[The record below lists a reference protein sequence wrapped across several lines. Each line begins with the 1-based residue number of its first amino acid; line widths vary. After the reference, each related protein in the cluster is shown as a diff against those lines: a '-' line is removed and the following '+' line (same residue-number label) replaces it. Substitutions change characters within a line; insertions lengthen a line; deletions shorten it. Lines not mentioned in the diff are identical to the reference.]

1 MCRRCRSPWPTC
13 GVSCSPWRGSG
24 TPTTLSGCSG
34 GGELESSFFSRCI
47 IHDVSRYVPGRTLYE
62 IDPWTTAHFY
72 QCGEFVAK
80 MDLALASFN
89 HPGRTS
95 GQTALLSLS
104 FSISGYENRNSIW
117 YLNSIPDL
125 KVSIFGD
132 IFRKFPEVKNSPS
145 RCG

>member
-1 MCRRCRSPWPTC
+1 M
-13 GVSCSPWRGSG
+13 
-24 TPTTLSGCSG
+24 
-34 GGELESSFFSRCI
+34 I
-47 IHDVSRYVPGRTLYE
+47 RYVPGRTLYE

-95 GQTALLSLS
+95 GQTARLSLS

-125 KVSIFGD
+125 KVCVSLIY
-132 IFRKFPEVKNSPS
+132 
-145 RCG
+145 

>member
-1 MCRRCRSPWPTC
+1 MPEPVANVR
-13 GVSCSPWRGSG
+13 
-24 TPTTLSGCSG
+24 
-34 GGELESSFFSRCI
+34 GELQSLERVGDTHNIVRLLRWGNTMVCSRGI
-47 IHDVSRYVPGRTLYE
+47 VQLSTRYVPGRTLYE

>member
-1 MCRRCRSPWPTC
+1 MSQVPEP
-13 GVSCSPWRGSG
+13 VANVRGELQSLERVGDTHNIVRLLRWG
-24 TPTTLSGCSG
+24 TPWSG
-34 GGELESSFFSRCI
+34 LQQ
-47 IHDVSRYVPGRTLYE
+47 VQYVARYVPGRTLYE

-95 GQTALLSLS
+95 GQTALLSIS

-132 IFRKFPEVKNSPS
+132 IFRKFPEFKNSP
-145 RCG
+145 

>member
-1 MCRRCRSPWPTC
+1 M
-13 GVSCSPWRGSG
+13 
-24 TPTTLSGCSG
+24 
-34 GGELESSFFSRCI
+34 
-47 IHDVSRYVPGRTLYE
+47 PGRTLYE

-95 GQTALLSLS
+95 GQRALLSIS

-132 IFRKFPEVKNSPS
+132 IFRKFPEFKNSPS